1 MEYYSTLKRIKL
13 SSHEETWRK
22 LKCML
27 LHEKKNVK
35 RLHDVFS
42 CYMTIWKSQNYGN
55 SKKDQWLSG
64 VLRNRV
70 RDRQAELTT
79 FRGSE
84 NTLCDTIMMD
94 TCHCTHITYY
104 NTKSE
109 L

>member
-1 MEYYSTLKRIKL
+1 MEYYSTLNRIKL
-13 SSHEETWRK
+13 SSHEETWIK

-27 LHEKKNVK
+27 LHDKKNVK

-84 NTLCDTIMMD
+84 KALYDTKMVVYDFMA
-94 TCHCTHITYY
+94 
-104 NTKSE
+104 SPVAQW
-109 L
+109 